1 MKPITVEE
9 FMTPRPVCIDASA
22 TVLDAYRRMQATGCR
37 HLPVVREGTLLGL
50 VSQRGLYRLERL
62 TGSDRANE
70 PVVDAMDVPYVAEP
84 ETPLVFVAEEMERR
98 KTGACVVGSQG
109 KVLGIFTTNDALTAL
124 ATILSATAGTRRRR
138 DAHAGG
144 GPL

>member
-9 FMTPRPVCIDASA
+9 FMTARPVCIDASA
-22 TVLDAYRRMQATGCR
+22 SVLDAYRRMQASGFR
-37 HLPVVREGTLLGL
+37 HLPVVREGKLLGL

-62 TGSDRANE
+62 TDSDRGSD
-70 PVVDAMDVPYVAEP
+70 PVVDAMDVSYVAEL

-98 KTGACVVGSQG
+98 KTGACVVGSHG

-124 ATILSATAGTRRRR
+124 AAILSASAGTRRRR
-138 DAHAGG
+138 DAHA
-144 GPL
+144 